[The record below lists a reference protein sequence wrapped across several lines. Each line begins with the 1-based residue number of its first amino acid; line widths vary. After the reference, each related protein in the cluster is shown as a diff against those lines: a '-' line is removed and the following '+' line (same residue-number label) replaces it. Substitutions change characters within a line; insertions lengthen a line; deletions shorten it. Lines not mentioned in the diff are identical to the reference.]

1 MYSVIYIIRGYMFV
15 LCVFV
20 CVIWVCGMCFLIYGR
35 EVENDIV
42 RSMEI
47 KKKSKEI
54 CKKIFR

>member
-1 MYSVIYIIRGYMFV
+1 
-15 LCVFV
+15 
-20 CVIWVCGMCFLIYGR
+20 MCSLTYGR

-54 CKKIFR
+54 CKKILR